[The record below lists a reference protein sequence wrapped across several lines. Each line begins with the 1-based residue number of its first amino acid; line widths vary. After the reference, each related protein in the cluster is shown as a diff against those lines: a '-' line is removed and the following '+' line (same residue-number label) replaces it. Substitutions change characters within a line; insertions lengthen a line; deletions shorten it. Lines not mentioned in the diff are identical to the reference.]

1 MISTNVMVA
10 AHYTQFTLLPA
21 LGLKVRQEARAQPCF
36 QMQLI
41 QAAAFAYVQQ
51 GLGEMISICCQRVG
65 SPSGNVF
72 PLQRLTHKRLTE
84 T

>member
-1 MISTNVMVA
+1 MISRNVMVA

-21 LGLKVRQEARAQPCF
+21 LGLNARQEARAQPCS

-41 QAAAFAYVQQ
+41 QAAAFDWVQQ
-51 GLGEMISICCQRVG
+51 ILGEMISLCCQRVG
-65 SPSGNVF
+65 SPSGHVF
-72 PLQRLTHKRLTE
+72 PLQGLTHEMLTE